1 MNLWSE
7 NEELQ
12 KDRRLE
18 IAKGRRLRARLLDIR
33 TKRQTVQA
41 EIEHE
46 RSLYQADQNS
56 TKVSL
61 FTNQRFSNGH
71 VLLSNLVV

>member
-33 TKRQTVQA
+33 TKRQTIQA

-46 RSLYQADQNS
+46 RCLYQAEQNS

-61 FTNQRFSNGH
+61 FASQRFSNGH